1 MSAEV
6 RRRVEGELVRV
17 LEDDLR
23 NPLYWFQPSG
33 TRRVSVGAQVFLD
46 RRRRTR
52 AVTEGD
58 EVLPF
63 RGPSKK
69 EKE

>member
-1 MSAEV
+1 MSAQPG
-6 RRRVEGELVRV
+6 RRVEGELVRV

-33 TRRVSVGAQVFLD
+33 IRRVSFGARVFLD

-58 EVLPF
+58 EVFPA
-63 RGPSKK
+63 RGPS
-69 EKE
+69 EEEE